1 MTRAIHAALH
11 GRLAEALRFNP
22 LGVMLVPVLI
32 AWVGL
37 KMPAWLRDSPQ
48 PSRFKIG
55 PYALWWILAVVL
67 VSWVLRNIPLWP
79 CTLLAPL

>member
-22 LGVMLVPVLI
+22 LGVMLAPVLI

-37 KMPAWLRDSPQ
+37 QMPAWLRDSPQ
-48 PSRFKIG
+48 PPRFKIG
-55 PYALWWILAVVL
+55 PYAFWWILAVVL
-67 VSWVLRNIPLWP
+67 VYWVLRNIPQWP
-79 CTLLAPL
+79 FTLLAPS